1 MRRIIAACLLL
12 LMPILLC
19 GCAREQKIRIAVVPK
34 GVAFDFW
41 RTVRA
46 GAEKA
51 GSELGVTVIWKGPTD
66 ERDVAGQIAM
76 LEDFITSKVDA
87 IVMAACDAKALVAIV
102 NKAREAGIPLITID
116 SGVDDKSV
124 PFIATDNIEGARI
137 AAQTLVRLIG
147 GKGKVGLIPFLRGA
161 ATSDMREKGFLDE
174 IKKRPGVQVA
184 RKLYSESETAKGM
197 AVTED
202 MLTSV
207 PDLAGIFAANEPGAI
222 GAAQVIEERR
232 LAGKVKLVAFDAADS
247 EIAALK
253 KGTIQ
258 ALIVQNPFK
267 MGYEGVKAA
276 VSAIRGGHVP
286 LYTDTGVTVVT
297 RANLNAPEVQTLLAK
312 PGKE

>member
-1 MRRIIAACLLL
+1 MRRIVVACFVLASAA
-12 LMPILLC
+12 LLC
-19 GCAREQKIRIAVVPK
+19 GCAREQKLRIAVVPK

-87 IVMAACDAKALVAIV
+87 IVMAACDSKALMAIV

-137 AAQTLVRLIG
+137 AAQTLVKLIG
-147 GKGKVGLIPFLRGA
+147 GNGKVGLIPFLRGA

-174 IKKRPGVQVA
+174 IKKHPGVQVA
-184 RKLYSESETAKGM
+184 RKLYSESETARGM

-276 VSAIRGGHVP
+276 VSAIRGGKVP

-297 RANLNAPEVQTLLAK
+297 RVNLNAPEVKSLLAK